1 MTNSGP
7 SRSGCGS
14 VADMEHPDDEELRY
28 VPRPTGASVGDPAA
42 LAVGALVIGTLSLGG
57 FGLINGANYIYPLT
71 DGVGSAARA
80 VLAGLLGA
88 AFALVAVVMGSLASR
103 RTHPGDPAW
112 VARVA
117 QAGVLI
123 AGIAF
128 VLRLIATAIAA
139 VAVTDS
145 GWGPTL

>member
-1 MTNSGP
+1 
-7 SRSGCGS
+7 
-14 VADMEHPDDEELRY
+14 MEHHDDDELRY

-57 FGLINGANYIYPLT
+57 FGLLNGANYIYPLT
-71 DGVGSAARA
+71 DGIGSAARA
-80 VLAGLLGA
+80 VLAGLLGGV
-88 AFALVAVVMGSLASR
+88 FALVAVVMGSLATR

-112 VARVA
+112 VSRIA

-128 VLRLIATAIAA
+128 VLRLVSTAIAA
-139 VAVTDS
+139 VEVTDS

>member
-1 MTNSGP
+1 M
-7 SRSGCGS
+7 
-14 VADMEHPDDEELRY
+14 
-28 VPRPTGASVGDPAA
+28 GDPAA

-57 FGLINGANYIYPLT
+57 LGLLNGANYIYPLT
-71 DGVGSAARA
+71 DGIGSAARA

-88 AFALVAVVMGSLASR
+88 AFALVALVMGSLASR

-112 VARVA
+112 VPRIA

-128 VLRLIATAIAA
+128 VLRLVSTAIAA
-139 VAVTDS
+139 VEVAGS
-145 GWGPTL
+145 GYAPPL

>member
-1 MTNSGP
+1 
-7 SRSGCGS
+7 
-14 VADMEHPDDEELRY
+14 MEHHDDDELRY

-57 FGLINGANYIYPLT
+57 LGLLNGANYIYPLT
-71 DGVGSAARA
+71 DGIGSAARA

-88 AFALVAVVMGSLASR
+88 AFALVAVVLGSLASR

-112 VARVA
+112 VPRIA

-139 VAVTDS
+139 VEVTTS
-145 GWGPTL
+145 GYAPPL

>member
-1 MTNSGP
+1 M
-7 SRSGCGS
+7 
-14 VADMEHPDDEELRY
+14 ADMEHRDDEEVRY
-28 VPRPTGASVGDPAA
+28 VPRPTGAGVGDPAA

-57 FGLINGANYIYPLT
+57 FGLLNGANYIYPLT
-71 DGVGSAARA
+71 DGIGSAARA

-88 AFALVAVVMGSLASR
+88 AFALVALVMGFHASR

-112 VARVA
+112 VPRVA
-117 QAGVLI
+117 RAGVLI
-123 AGIAF
+123 AGTAL

>member
-1 MTNSGP
+1 
-7 SRSGCGS
+7 
-14 VADMEHPDDEELRY
+14 MEHHDDEGLRY
-28 VPRPTGASVGDPAA
+28 VPRPTGPSVGDPAA

-57 FGLINGANYIYPLT
+57 LGLLNGANYIYPLT
-71 DGVGSAARA
+71 DGIGSAARA

-112 VARVA
+112 VPRIA

-139 VAVTDS
+139 VEVTTS
-145 GWGPTL
+145 GYAPPL